1 MHSSYNFALVFSQ
14 LEARNFVMSIICQI
28 ITQTFTYKYTIEI
41 NKVCSVL
48 FEDDATSF
56 TNQLNNLTVCP
67 EQYSTSLIRNLPPLS
82 NCRVLDSW
90 VEKSL
95 DVLYHCMPQ
104 QLSENF
110 QIFKTLYSYFRSL
123 ATLNCKPILS
133 VNVFKV
139 FSCYQSIGY
148 YGL

>member
-1 MHSSYNFALVFSQ
+1 M
-14 LEARNFVMSIICQI
+14 
-28 ITQTFTYKYTIEI
+28 
-41 NKVCSVL
+41 VCSVL
-48 FEDDATSF
+48 FEDDATFF

-82 NCRVLDSW
+82 TCRVLDSW

-104 QLSENF
+104 QLSEKF
-110 QIFKTLYSYFRSL
+110 QIFKTLHSYFRPL